1 MKKLAIFLASFLM
14 MGSMAFAVD
23 MDVWLSS
30 NTATADTTVP
40 LCAQYL
46 VGTSTVTARGVVHS
60 VVVSSPSAGGVTLYN
75 SSWTATGVQNIG
87 PDNTGSN
94 VAPYNY
100 DVVFTNG
107 LMYTKTG
114 TANVQILYQCY

>member
-1 MKKLAIFLASFLM
+1 VKKIILLVALLLAFSIPVM
-14 MGSMAFAVD
+14 AVD

-46 VGTSTVTARGVVHS
+46 VGTSTVTARGVIHS

-87 PDNTGSN
+87 PDNTGST